1 MLSVSREELG
11 QEYKRFGDELLRI
24 SVNGEFSPRMRLQQS
39 WWKKLV
45 CST

>member
-11 QEYKRFGDELLRI
+11 QEYRRFGRELLRI
-24 SVNGEFSPRMRLQQS
+24 LVNGEFSPRMRLQQF

-45 CST
+45 YST